1 MTDETNHTTRVCR
14 QSTLAYNRSA
24 NRTPGF
30 PVYATVIDQLKYIRA
45 VFDGTEK
52 DKSKL
57 HRLTIGAIAAKEF
70 ESTDEALAEALFHVY
85 YIAEQSANGLKI
97 RLPGEK

>member
-1 MTDETNHTTRVCR
+1 MQPTTPLEYVDKALVLTVDR
-14 QSTLAYNRSA
+14 QNRA
-24 NRTPGF
+24 PGF
-30 PVYATVIDQLKYIRA
+30 PVYATVIHQLEYIRA
-45 VFDGTEK
+45 VFEGSEK

-57 HRLTIGAIAAKEF
+57 HRLTIGALASKEF
-70 ESTDEALAEALFHVY
+70 ESTDEALAEALSHVY